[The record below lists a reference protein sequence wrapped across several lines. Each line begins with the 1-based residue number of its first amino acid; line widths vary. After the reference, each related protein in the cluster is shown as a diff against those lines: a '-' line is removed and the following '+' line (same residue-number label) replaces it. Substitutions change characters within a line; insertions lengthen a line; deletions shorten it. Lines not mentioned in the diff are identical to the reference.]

1 MKPQS
6 PGDSIV
12 HRLSKIWEG
21 LVEPTQTSKTGEN
34 RSIRALNISLLFLII
49 WGILAEMQYRLGKKP
64 LGVGDLL
71 TIGLILCFSLSYF
84 LNRRGHFRLAL
95 ILTITALT
103 CATLVLALILH
114 LQDQSNFSVLYYL
127 IIAISMS
134 ELFFSIRGYILSASL
149 ILIGVLGI
157 YLLDKNAGSA
167 FGFLLVF
174 SALVGFSGYSRRLI
188 ETERTTRASRSEQNQ
203 SLLRIERRRARQ
215 MELLNEITNT
225 MLQMP
230 DLHQA
235 LQTLADQ
242 LAQLMEADGAFI
254 TLWDEAS
261 GRVLPATAYGDYRD
275 TYSSM
280 KLDPG
285 ENTLTAAVLRE
296 GRTLPIEDV
305 LHTQYMNPQLA
316 SDVPSRSALA
326 LPLIA
331 SDRKLGAAIISF
343 NQPHQFTLEE
353 IAIGEQAAGQIAL
366 AVFKAQLYDTEVRR
380 AKQLALLE
388 EVGRQIADS
397 LDENEIIHRTVEIIV
412 HHFRYAEVAISLL
425 IEDNLLE
432 VAAINGTQDFGYRL
446 GYQQKVGQGI
456 IGYAGEKGEPYIVND
471 VSQDPYYLSTAKRK
485 GSALAVPMFNKEELL
500 GIIYVETASRN
511 DFKSDDVQT
520 LQTLA
525 NQVATAIQKARL
537 YARAQEHIQ
546 GMTTLQT
553 VSAAISSSLELNEI
567 LRNIIEILKTSYG
580 YHYISIYLLEG
591 NILRLGTQLGYP
603 DELIINEIP
612 ITSGVVGRTVRTK
625 ETQLVLDVNNDPAF
639 MRASYEVKSEICVPL
654 LKYDRVLGVLNV
666 ESKAENP
673 LNENDL
679 NLLNAIAG
687 PLAVAI
693 DNARLHAE
701 VKAMA
706 LTDAMCGLA
715 NRRAFDEMLHTE
727 LMRAHRYNN
736 SLSLIIM
743 DLDSFK
749 LFNDLYGHPAGDV
762 RLKEIAEMLK
772 ENVREPDIAARYGGE
787 EFAVI
792 LPNTN
797 KRGAMKL
804 AQRLCKSAEAK
815 APIPRPKDSAISG
828 YTLSLGVATFPDDGV
843 SEQDLLLAADN
854 AELNAKRLG
863 KNRVCAADSMPNT
876 SD

>member
-1 MKPQS
+1 MKSQFT
-6 PGDSIV
+6 GDSII
-12 HRLSKIWEG
+12 RWLLRIWEG
-21 LVEPTQTSKTGEN
+21 LVPPTTTNKMGE
-34 RSIRALNISLLFLII
+34 RRPVQALSIALLFLIN
-49 WGILAEMQYRLGKKP
+49 WAILAEIMYRYSNKP
-64 LGVGDLL
+64 VAVGELL
-71 TIGLILCFSLSYF
+71 TISLILCFVFSYV
-84 LNRRGHFRLAL
+84 LNRRGRFQPAL
-95 ILTITALT
+95 IISIIALT
-103 CATLVLALILH
+103 GATFAVVLIAHLH
-114 LQDQSNFSVLYYL
+114 AQSNSSVLYYL
-127 IIAISMS
+127 IIVILMS
-134 ELFFSIRGYILSASL
+134 ELFFSIRGYVLCTSL
-149 ILIGVLGI
+149 ILLGVLGI
-157 YLLDKNAGSA
+157 YLLDKNTASV
-167 FGFLLVF
+167 FQFLLVF
-174 SALVGFSGYSRRLI
+174 SALVGFAGYSRRLI
-188 ETERTTRASRSEQNQ
+188 ETERITRASKSEQDQ

-230 DLHQA
+230 DLRQA

-242 LAQLMEADGAFI
+242 LARLMEADGAFI
-254 TLWDEAS
+254 TLWDEAAQQ
-261 GRVLPATAYGDYRD
+261 VIPATAYGEYRD

-285 ENTLTAAVLRE
+285 ENTLTSSVLRE
-296 GRTLPIEDV
+296 GRTLAVEDL
-305 LHTQYMNPQLA
+305 LHTPYMNPELA

-331 SDRKLGAAIISF
+331 NDRKLGAAIISF
-343 NQPHQFTLEE
+343 NQQHQFTSEE
-353 IAIGEQAAGQIAL
+353 ITLGEQAAGQIAL

-380 AKQLALLE
+380 AKQLSLLE

-397 LDENEIIHRTVEIIV
+397 LDENEILQRTVEIIV

-425 IEDNLLE
+425 IEDSLLE
-432 VAAINGTQDFGYRL
+432 VAAINGTRDFGYRP
-446 GYQQKVGQGI
+446 GYQQKMGQGI
-456 IGYAGEKGEPYIVND
+456 IGYVGEKGEPYVAND
-471 VSQDPYYLSTAKRK
+471 VSQDPYYLSTARRK

-546 GMTTLQT
+546 GMTILQSVSST
-553 VSAAISSSLELNEI
+553 VTSSLELGEI
-567 LRNIIEILKTSYG
+567 LHNIVEILKVSYG
-580 YHYISIYLLEG
+580 YSYLSIYLLDG
-591 NILRLGTQLGYP
+591 DILRLGAELGYP
-603 DELIINEIP
+603 NDRLLDEISINA
-612 ITSGVVGRTVRTK
+612 GVIGRCVRNK
-625 ETQLVLDVNNDPAF
+625 QTQFVLNVNDDPDF
-639 MRASYEVKSEICVPL
+639 LRAAYEVKSEICVPL
-654 LKYDRVLGVLNV
+654 LKYDRLLGVLNV
-666 ESKAENP
+666 ESKEDRP
-673 LNENDL
+673 LTEDDM
-679 NLLNAIAG
+679 NLLETLAG

-706 LTDAMCGLA
+706 LTDSMSGLS

-727 LMRAHRYNN
+727 LTRAQRYNHPV
-736 SLSLIIM
+736 SLIIM

-749 LFNDLYGHPAGDV
+749 QFNDLYGHPAGDI

-797 KRGAMKL
+797 KRGAVKL
-804 AQRLCKSAEAK
+804 AERLRKSAEGK
-815 APIPRPKDSAISG
+815 APKTFLTGDAISG
-828 YTLSLGVATFPDDGV
+828 YTLSLGVAAFPDDAAT
-843 SEQDLLLAADN
+843 EQDLLLAADN

-863 KNRVCAADSMPNT
+863 KNKVCAANL
-876 SD
+876 